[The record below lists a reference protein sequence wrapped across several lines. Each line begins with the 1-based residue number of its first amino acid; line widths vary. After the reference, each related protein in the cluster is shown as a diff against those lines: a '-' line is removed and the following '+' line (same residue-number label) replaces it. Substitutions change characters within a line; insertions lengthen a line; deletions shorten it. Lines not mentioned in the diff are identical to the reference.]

1 MYFEH
6 GQRYRA
12 GELRVLE
19 YWKNL
24 IMTSMQSNHVT
35 KRAAASV
42 GETKYYLHGND
53 FRIVRVVGTTQKKG
67 EEGKE
72 EHLYYDIMFQSGTRV
87 RNVER
92 GDLLDEYRYL
102 QYLCSLR

>member
-1 MYFEH
+1 
-6 GQRYRA
+6 
-12 GELRVLE
+12 
-19 YWKNL
+19 
-24 IMTSMQSNHVT
+24 MQSNHVT